1 MKKLNF
7 SIHINAPAAQVW
19 QVLWDNDTYP
29 QWTAV
34 FHEGSCA
41 ESDWQ
46 EGGKILFVDGE
57 GSGMVSRIE
66 RKIPNQFMS
75 FMHLGMVKD
84 GVEDFKSAEVQAW
97 AGSLENYTLTEKD
110 NGTFLEV
117 STDTDDSFEAYMT
130 EKFPLALNQ
139 VKILAEATK
148 KPTITVEVTVHA
160 PVKKVWEKWTN
171 PEDIKAWNN
180 ASDDWHTPEASND
193 LRVGGTFVSKMA
205 AKDGSFSFDF
215 SGVYDAIDTHKLIAY
230 TMADGRKTHIRF
242 VEKGNKT
249 FISETFEAES
259 ENSLELQQAGWQAI
273 LNSQS

>member
-19 QVLWDNDTYP
+19 QVLWDDDTYR

-130 EKFPLALNQ
+130 EKFPWALNFFSTS
-139 VKILAEATK
+139 VLLKS
-148 KPTITVEVTVHA
+148 KPS
-160 PVKKVWEKWTN
+160 PRTN
-171 PEDIKAWNN
+171 
-180 ASDDWHTPEASND
+180 
-193 LRVGGTFVSKMA
+193 
-205 AKDGSFSFDF
+205 
-215 SGVYDAIDTHKLIAY
+215 
-230 TMADGRKTHIRF
+230 
-242 VEKGNKT
+242 
-249 FISETFEAES
+249 
-259 ENSLELQQAGWQAI
+259 
-273 LNSQS
+273 